1 MNFHSILFDGG
12 AADGSADEAPDCFAD
27 LHLDRVVGAIIAGRE
42 EYDLCGYFYRPLR
55 QTDAIRYRHEVFQ
68 DLQRHPIDDCVR
80 AFSGCMRR
88 MRAQLGQAERLHY
101 ERQRQRWLL
110 DAVQTYCDAVG
121 RFAAGLAAAAPQSA
135 GLRALGDYLHAYV
148 QSPDFLRL
156 QADAERVRVALA
168 AVRYSLFIA
177 DNRVRVSRYGGGE
190 PDYAAQVSAI
200 FGKFA
205 AAASRDY
212 RFAIPADT
220 DMNHVEAEVLDRVA
234 LLFAEAFALLAR
246 FCLDHRSY
254 GDETLVRFDREV
266 QFYLAYLEYSRRLT
280 AHGLTFCYPQVTDR
294 FDAVHGR
301 ETFDIAL
308 ADALAGQGKPVV
320 TNDFEL
326 RDPERVV
333 VVSGP
338 NNGGKTTFA
347 RAFGQLHYLAGIGC
361 LVPGSSARLLLFDR
375 LFTLFER
382 EEHLENLSGKLE
394 DELLRLHSILE
405 QATARSVLIMNES
418 LGSTTLADAL
428 SLGRRVIR
436 QIIGRGVLCV
446 YVTFL
451 EELASLGASTIS
463 MVSSVDA
470 DDPVRRTFKILR
482 RPADG
487 LAYAM
492 AIARKHR
499 LTYDS
504 VKERIHP

>member
-12 AADGSADEAPDCFAD
+12 AADGPADEAPDCFAD
-27 LHLDRVVGAIIAGRE
+27 LHLDRVVGAVIAGRE

-55 QTDAIRYRHEVFQ
+55 QTEAIRYRHEVFR
-68 DLQRHPIDDCVR
+68 DLQRRQIDGCVR
-80 AFSGCMRR
+80 TFSGCMRR
-88 MRAQLGQAERLHY
+88 MRAQLGHADRLHY
-101 ERQRQRWLL
+101 ERQRQHWLL
-110 DAVQTYCDAVG
+110 DAVQTYCDAVE
-121 RFAAGLAAAAPQSA
+121 RFAAELAAAAPQSA

-156 QADAERVRVALA
+156 QADAGRVRAALA
-168 AVRYSLFIA
+168 AVHYSLFIA
-177 DNRVRVSRYGGGE
+177 DNRVRVSRYGEE

-200 FGKFA
+200 FEKFA
-205 AAASRDY
+205 AGASRDY
-212 RFAIPADT
+212 RFAISADT

-234 LLFAEAFALLAR
+234 LLFPEAFALLAR
-246 FCLDHRSY
+246 FRLDHGSY

-266 QFYLAYLEYSRRLT
+266 QFYLAYLEYSVRLT

-308 ADALAGQGKPVV
+308 ADALADQRKPVV

-382 EEHLENLSGKLE
+382 AEHLENLSGKLE
-394 DELLRLHSILE
+394 EELLRLHSILE
-405 QATARSVLIMNES
+405 RATARSVLIMNES

-492 AIARKHR
+492 AIARKYR
-499 LTYDS
+499 LTYES